1 MIIPDE
7 IRVPQE
13 KEALSL
19 AIGITVIIFIFILGI
34 SIGFFVVPFIIIV
47 LMIKQKQGSLLG
59 NSVKITENQFPDIYK
74 ICKKAEKRLTMKM
87 PDVFITQ
94 SPVLNAMALGFWG
107 RKSVILHSA
116 LVETMTEDE
125 LSFII
130 GHEFTH
136 IKCDHT
142 NWTVFTSLKDSLN
155 IPVISDILSL
165 IFNSWSRKAEY
176 TCDRGGLLVNQN
188 THSGISSLA
197 KLSVGKE
204 LFSKLD
210 LTVFKDQK
218 EEVTDDDVAKLSE
231 LLQTHPHIVNRIQ
244 GILRF
249 STSKKYQRLLTQ
261 L

>member
-74 ICKKAEKRLTMKM
+74 ICKKAEKSLTMKM

-94 SPVLNAMALGFWG
+94 SPVLNAMELGFWG

-142 NWTVFTSLKDSLN
+142 NCTVFTSLKDSLN

-165 IFNSWSRKAEY
+165 IF
-176 TCDRGGLLVNQN
+176 T
-188 THSGISSLA
+188 
-197 KLSVGKE
+197 
-204 LFSKLD
+204 
-210 LTVFKDQK
+210 
-218 EEVTDDDVAKLSE
+218 
-231 LLQTHPHIVNRIQ
+231 
-244 GILRF
+244 
-249 STSKKYQRLLTQ
+249 
-261 L
+261 